1 MTPDGHPR
9 NGDRRWVADGFPE
22 NLGYRQRTDGNSFG
36 TMMNLYIF
44 EAKIPEIS
52 DKPHLDL

>member
-1 MTPDGHPR
+1 MGT
-9 NGDRRWVADGFPE
+9 DGFPE
-22 NLGYRQRTDGNSFG
+22 NLGFLSPVFTDGNSFG

-44 EAKIPEIS
+44 EAKIAEIS